1 MALELRVSRLQQ
13 ISLQLR
19 LVVLLKIEDKP
30 LMFPSDLLLVLAV
43 ILMVLA
49 GPLMELTSSLP
60 FSSQL
65 RQMFSSSPLTALCLT
80 CTPTTQPLVG
90 TPRQLLRSSR
100 VAAIPS
106 SPALC

>member
-1 MALELRVSRLQQ
+1 MALELRISRLQQ
-13 ISLQLR
+13 MSLRLR

-30 LMFPSDLLLVLAV
+30 LIFPSDLLLALAV

-65 RQMFSSSPLTALCLT
+65 CRSRRALCQLWQMFSSS
-80 CTPTTQPLVG
+80 
-90 TPRQLLRSSR
+90 S
-100 VAAIPS
+100 
-106 SPALC
+106 